1 MGQRAQNW
9 LICALCPD
17 CHRGPRGVH
26 GDRQRLKAQKLDEW
40 DLLAKTIE
48 ALNA

>member
-1 MGQRAQNW
+1 MNW
-9 LICALCPD
+9 LKPSET
-17 CHRGPRGVH
+17 VH

-48 ALNA
+48 ALNG